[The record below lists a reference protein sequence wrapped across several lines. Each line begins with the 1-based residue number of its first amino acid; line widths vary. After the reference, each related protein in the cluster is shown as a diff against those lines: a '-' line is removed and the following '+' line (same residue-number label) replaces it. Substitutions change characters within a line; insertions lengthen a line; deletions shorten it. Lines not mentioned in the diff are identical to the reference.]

1 MGPTLLRTSVRN
13 WWPRGGAA
21 LLFVAALAA
30 AAPMSAQEIFPTP
43 EAAVEA
49 LVDGLAC
56 HDDGKVRVVLG
67 PDYRRL
73 MPLDTLSEEDRTD
86 FLAAW
91 SKGHRIER
99 NGAVARLVLSDGWT
113 LPIPIVRSGEGWV
126 FDVRAGVEELRIRR
140 IGRNELAAIKAMY
153 AYYDAQ
159 REYAE
164 QDRDRDGVLEY
175 ARRFSSSPGKHDGL
189 YWATPDGEPPSP
201 AGPLFDT
208 RDIKDGYH
216 GYRFKILEAQGPAAS
231 GGARSYLTRGHLANG
246 FGLVAWP
253 ARYGETG
260 VMSFLINHDGV
271 VYEKNLGAASAGI
284 ASAMTRF
291 DPDATWVALPSP

>member
-1 MGPTLLRTSVRN
+1 MLRTSARK

-21 LLFVAALAA
+21 LLFVAALVA
-30 AAPMSAQEIFPTP
+30 AAPAIAQQTFPTP
-43 EAAVEA
+43 EAAVDA

-56 HDDGKVRVVLG
+56 HDDDKVRLVLG
-67 PDYRRL
+67 PGYRRL
-73 MPLDTLSEEDRTD
+73 MPLDPLSEEDRTD

-91 SKGHRIER
+91 SQGHRVER
-99 NGAVARLVLSDGWT
+99 TGANARLVLNNGWT
-113 LPIPIVRSGEGWV
+113 LPIPIVRSGDGWA
-126 FDVRAGVEELRIRR
+126 FDVRAGAEEVRIRR

-153 AYYDAQ
+153 AFYDAQ

-164 QDRDRDGVLEY
+164 QDRNGDGLLEY
-175 ARRFSSSPGKHDGL
+175 ARRFLSSPGKRDGL
-189 YWATPDGEPPSP
+189 YWATPDGEPSSP

-208 RDIKDGYH
+208 RRFKDGYH

-246 FGLVAWP
+246 FALIAWP
-253 ARYGETG
+253 AHYGETG
-260 VMSFLINHDGV
+260 VMSFLVNHDGV
-271 VYEKNLGAASAGI
+271 VYQKDLGPASAAI

-291 DPDATWVALPSP
+291 NADATWVALPPP